1 MSKGKGL
8 GNLDDDFYN
17 DHNYDTES
25 EWDRYSTINPDA
37 RFNPFADQ
45 DYEKMPS
52 LPTKSTWDDEK
63 STYPAEKEKYPAE
76 KVSYPVE
83 KEKYPVEKDNYTAE
97 KSLYPAEKS
106 TYPAEKVTYPAEK
119 ITYPAEKSTYPAEK
133 STYPAEKVTY
143 PAEKSTYPAEKSTYP
158 AEKITYPTEKSS
170 YPAEKST
177 YPNEKYSYP
186 SEKDNYAS
194 SSKPYPATIPVK
206 YDPPAPYSEKADD
219 LYYPDYDNDMIAS
232 PVKSTHKKSRSKEK
246 GKDKGK
252 GKAKARAPAPVV
264 APIDDVDESELLYS
278 RISDKRDKPREDSYY
293 NTKPPVAAAA
303 TMVAPVAVAPAAPKN
318 YSNNFNYYEDKDFN
332 VSQYSYQ
339 EKPSNYEKRNNP
351 RDDPPGP
358 LEIQPYVGKWAKI
371 SRAWATQTV
380 ILLIFMGYGYV
391 LLAGD
396 ARDKAKQAV
405 SSLNSGCLA
414 VQTATEAVV
423 NSPRTAAHT
432 SLEMVQTATIGLIN
446 VAFGTLNK
454 ILSMLESLIMIVLKI
469 YVGTFICIAEVI
481 IRTALTIVAD
491 VGEIITG
498 LLNTAIDSVLGSLQS
513 VAATVADGAQNVIN
527 GIVGGLT
534 GGQNTNAVNFNTDEI
549 RQTLNV
555 TIPTDW
561 VESISGLQDKIPT
574 EEQIFGNITQLLDIP
589 FNMLRGLIT
598 TGFSSIHV
606 DFADSVKLPDEKNL
620 TICDHPIGEDTI
632 NGVGDAASK
641 VFIIGGLAIIGFA
654 FILVLFQIYMVV
666 RRNRRQETRM
676 IEFRQDLAD
685 YKPPVNNSKD
695 TIAETPPTRAEMD
708 LYVLPGN
715 RVLDR
720 FVAWQ
725 RKRWGDSP
733 KALAYRWWFDYAFY
747 PPAIACFIAGAIG
760 LISVMVQTNAINDM
774 RAEFTPRLARDFD
787 AFQQQVIGDQLLGSV
802 RNDSIDLANN
812 INGGIY
818 NQEYTLNHT
827 MFAPVDEGTSY
838 LNNTL
843 NDFISM
849 YIGGIRSVFGGT
861 VLEYPVEGF
870 VNCTLTKN
878 IQTLQKIITFVD
890 EYLGGV
896 DLPRVS
902 EDVLYNPALKLLK
915 PVNKTVDALRKITIG
930 TFVPNATMLDPEWF
944 PSDDDLESSR
954 EEYQDS
960 LESAEEASEASKES
974 MEKML
979 ESLEDESEESEESMD
994 DLDLDEST
1002 SVRMSSETT
1011 ESSPM
1016 ALARRDGTDVS
1027 DTSVMSMDSSMS
1039 MIMATDSSI
1048 SMNMATDSS
1057 MSMNMATDS
1066 SISINMA
1073 TDTSATMDM
1082 TTDSSVSM
1090 NTAAVTGTSASASS
1104 GLQSNTDVVNIK
1116 TVDSLPELTALLSSL
1131 SESPLSSS
1139 LPSSI
1144 HTPTPSRTVIETGPE
1159 LGNLEEELSSI
1170 GYDIDQL
1177 PTLLSKEDVETAQ
1190 KFNGYTG
1197 GLVGELCDYYVG
1209 NLQSQIP
1216 TYIALM
1222 CVWIFIIALGGIK
1235 FLRDMQTIKRHNLK

>member
-1 MSKGKGL
+1 MSKGKGF
-8 GNLDDDFYN
+8 GNLDDDYYN
-17 DHNYDTES
+17 DNNYDTES

-45 DYEKMPS
+45 DMEKLPS

-63 STYPAEKEKYPAE
+63 K
-76 KVSYPVE
+76 
-83 KEKYPVEKDNYTAE
+83 
-97 KSLYPAEKS
+97 
-106 TYPAEKVTYPAEK
+106 YPAEKVTYPVEK
-119 ITYPAEKSTYPAEK
+119 KTYPVEKETYPVEKETYPA
-133 STYPAEKVTY
+133 
-143 PAEKSTYPAEKSTYP
+143 
-158 AEKITYPTEKSS
+158 EKSS
-170 YPAEKST
+170 YPAEKSS
-177 YPNEKYSYP
+177 YPAEKSSYHNEKASYP

-194 SSKPYPATIPVK
+194 SSKPFQPIIPAK
-206 YDPPAPYSEKADD
+206 YDPPVPYSEKADD
-219 LYYPDYDNDMIAS
+219 GLFYPDYEDDVIAS
-232 PVKSTHKKSRSKEK
+232 PVKPTPKKRRSKEK

-252 GKAKARAPAPVV
+252 GKAKAKTSPPVAAPA
-264 APIDDVDESELLYS
+264 DVDEGELYYS
-278 RISDKRDKPREDSYY
+278 TLDDKRQKPREDPYY
-293 NTKPPVAAAA
+293 NTKPRAA
-303 TMVAPVAVAPAAPKN
+303 TPVMVAPVAVAPVAHES
-318 YSNNFNYYEDKDFN
+318 YSNNFRYYKEDDFN

-339 EKPSNYEKRNNP
+339 EKPSAYEKRHNP

-396 ARDKAKQAV
+396 ARDKAKEAV
-405 SSLNSGCLA
+405 GYINSSCLA
-414 VQTATEAVV
+414 VETAAEAVV
-423 NSPRTAAHT
+423 NSPRTAAQT
-432 SLEMVQTATIGLIN
+432 SLDMVQAATIGLIN
-446 VAFGTLNK
+446 VAFNTLNK
-454 ILSMLESLIMIVLKI
+454 ILNMLESLIMIVLKI

-527 GIVGGLT
+527 GIVGAVT
-534 GGQNTNAVNFNTDEI
+534 GGQNTNAVDFNADEI

-555 TIPTDW
+555 TIPDDW
-561 VESISGLQDKIPT
+561 VNSISGLQDKIPT
-574 EEQIFGNITQLLDIP
+574 EDQIFGNITQLLDIP
-589 FNMLRGLIT
+589 FNMLRGLIM
-598 TGFSSIHV
+598 TGFSNIHV

-620 TICDHPIGEDTI
+620 TFCEHPIGEDTI
-632 NGVGDAASK
+632 NDIGDGAAK

-654 FILVLFQIYMVV
+654 FILVLLQIYMVV
-666 RRNRRQETRM
+666 RSNRRHEARM
-676 IEFRQDLAD
+676 IVFRQDLAD

-695 TIAETPPTRAEMD
+695 SIAETPATRAEMD

-715 RVLDR
+715 RILDR

-760 LISVMVQTNAINDM
+760 LISVIVQTNAINQM
-774 RAEFTPRLARDFD
+774 RADFTPRLAQDFD

-802 RNDSIDLANN
+802 RNDSIDLANT

-818 NQEYTLNHT
+818 NEEYTLNHT
-827 MFAPVDEGTSY
+827 MFAPIDEGTTY

-843 NDFISM
+843 NDFIDM

-890 EYLGGV
+890 DYLGGV

-902 EDVLYNPALKLLK
+902 EDVLYNPALKLIK
-915 PVNKTVDALRKITIG
+915 PVNKTVDALRKITVG
-930 TFVPNATMLDPEWF
+930 TFVPNATMLDPDWF

-954 EEYQDS
+954 EEYEDS
-960 LESAEEASEASKES
+960 LDSAEDESEASEES
-974 MEKML
+974 MKEML
-979 ESLEDESEESEESMD
+979 ESMEDESEESEESMD

-1002 SVRMSSETT
+1002 PQVDSVTA
-1011 ESSPM
+1011 ESSPV
-1016 ALARRDGTDVS
+1016 ALARRDGTDAS
-1027 DTSVMSMDSSMS
+1027 DTTDTTEMSMDANMSMDMGTDSTMSMDMSTDSTMSMDMSTDSTMSMDTSVSS
-1039 MIMATDSSI
+1039 T
-1048 SMNMATDSS
+1048 
-1057 MSMNMATDS
+1057 
-1066 SISINMA
+1066 
-1073 TDTSATMDM
+1073 
-1082 TTDSSVSM
+1082 SVS
-1090 NTAAVTGTSASASS
+1090 
-1104 GLQSNTDVVNIK
+1104 QSNADVTNVK
-1116 TVDSLPELTALLSSL
+1116 TVDSLPELSALMSSL
-1131 SESPLSSS
+1131 STSP
-1139 LPSSI
+1139 LPSSLASS
-1144 HTPTPSRTVIETGPE
+1144 TQTLTPSRTVSEEGSE

-1177 PTLLSKEDVETAQ
+1177 PTLLSKEDIETAQ

-1209 NLQSQIP
+1209 NLQGQIP

-1222 CVWIFIIALGGIK
+1222 GVWVMLIAIGGIK
-1235 FLRDMQTIKRHNLK
+1235 FFRDMQKIKRYNLQ